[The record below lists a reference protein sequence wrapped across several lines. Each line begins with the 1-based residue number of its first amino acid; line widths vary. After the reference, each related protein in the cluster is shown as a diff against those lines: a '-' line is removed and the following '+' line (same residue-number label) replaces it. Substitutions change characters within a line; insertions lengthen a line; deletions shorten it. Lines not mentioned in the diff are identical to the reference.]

1 MARVHFAIKDLSRGL
16 RSAKTRLV
24 PLLRTPA
31 ALAAFAS
38 LAIHG
43 VVLLALPLNPT
54 TKQKEVALRTVQV
67 VELTPL
73 EQSRLPRISSTPDL
87 SDKTSLDF
95 RYRSLPTE
103 KLPPPLPP
111 LDLSRTLG
119 TPFPGGSLEITRQSP
134 DPRRQQQREIR
145 IDLNDK
151 ADKKSNK
158 SSASD
163 SLKSELTTEPAIA
176 SPKAETSQ
184 RSPEQPAE
192 KPEEKGEPPAR
203 NNQDPQQPLTQKL
216 AQKIGQPVSEADA
229 SNEWLAWYQDLIERQ
244 VPAELIIKA
253 QNNRDAPPLNIPCP
267 DKTPCAEKIDKV
279 SVNPFF
285 MMVVANRQGQVVGE
299 PLVVLTGDKQLD
311 QAIIRQVEEQVQAL
325 KPQPESE
332 EEYRV
337 IHYKIRFVNAA

>member
-1 MARVHFAIKDLSRGL
+1 MAKVHFAIKDLSQGL

-31 ALAAFAS
+31 MLAAFAS

-73 EQSRLPRISSTPDL
+73 ERSRLPRITSTSGL

-119 TPFPGGSLEITRQSP
+119 TPFPGGSTETTRQSP
-134 DPRRQQQREIR
+134 DSRRHQRSEIR
-145 IDLNDK
+145 IDLNDTANK
-151 ADKKSNK
+151 ESNK
-158 SSASD
+158 SS
-163 SLKSELTTEPAIA
+163 SLDAPKSESTTEPKTTK
-176 SPKAETSQ
+176 PKAETPQ
-184 RSPEQPAE
+184 KLPEQPVE
-192 KPEEKGEPPAR
+192 KDESSAPKNP
-203 NNQDPQQPLTQKL
+203 DLQQQLTQKL
-216 AQKIGQPVSEADA
+216 AQKIGQPVSEAGA
-229 SNEWLAWYQDLIERQ
+229 SNEFLAWYQDLVKRQ

-253 QNNRDAPPLNIPCP
+253 QNNRDAPALNIPCP
-267 DKTPCAEKIDKV
+267 DKLPCVEK
-279 SVNPFF
+279 VNKLAVTPFF
-285 MMVVANRQGQVVGE
+285 MMVVANRQGQLVGD
-299 PLVVLTGDKQLD
+299 PLVVITGDEQLD
-311 QAIIRQVEEQVQAL
+311 QAIVLQVVEQVQAL
-325 KPQPESE
+325 KPQPDSE